1 MDLLLICKD
10 ASASSLVANLLWAMQ
25 ARKAGVDAA
34 VLFSSEALAAFTS
47 GTFLWPRELMLQDAR
62 LAMADSAKAQDLP
75 IMLRGE
81 GRQLDFHG
89 VFARAQQA
97 GLPMYAD
104 PIWTE
109 LLALRGKLP
118 AGIAEIDAAGGLKL
132 LREAKTVIGSF

>member
-1 MDLLLICKD
+1 MDLLLVCKD

-25 ARKAGVDAA
+25 ARRAGVDAA
-34 VLFSSEALAAFTS
+34 VLFSSEALAGFNS

-62 LAMADSAKAQDLP
+62 LAMADGAKAQDLP

-89 VFARAQQA
+89 VFARAQQS

-104 PIWTE
+104 PIWTD

-118 AGIAEIDAAGGLKL
+118 AGIVELDVAAGLKVL
-132 LREAKTVIGSF
+132 QEAKTVIGSL